1 MPKAESD
8 ELEESSEEK
17 ETDVNEQD
25 EQEEVVEEETTEEE
39 IVEEEE
45 VEEKKHETSV
55 PYERFKEKVDQTNTL
70 TQLVGTLQQMIA
82 NQQNT
87 GKVEVEKFEKPEDVD
102 EKTWDGIV
110 KYINSQ
116 VGSSRKANDEVLGA
130 VLDKLDEVQTNIN
143 LPQAKQFSSEIRKL
157 QDEYATS
164 GIYLTRGKAY
174 KLLVADGVIKP
185 SKATKKVVVKR
196 SDSRPVTERR
206 TDGGSKTPT
215 TKSKKPMSQMT
226 DKELDQSMEGKAF

>member
-102 EKTWDGIV
+102 EKTWM
-110 KYINSQ
+110 
-116 VGSSRKANDEVLGA
+116 VL
-130 VLDKLDEVQTNIN
+130 
-143 LPQAKQFSSEIRKL
+143 
-157 QDEYATS
+157 
-164 GIYLTRGKAY
+164 
-174 KLLVADGVIKP
+174 
-185 SKATKKVVVKR
+185 
-196 SDSRPVTERR
+196 
-206 TDGGSKTPT
+206 
-215 TKSKKPMSQMT
+215 
-226 DKELDQSMEGKAF
+226 